1 MRAIL
6 SILILLSHTAKSQSY
21 SITKIY
27 KVVNGNQGDL
37 QGVPGDLFAATL
49 TFSNSSN
56 SKIGVFIDRYQKNL
70 PTYWY
75 SCFCYLSCNSPSRDT
90 ISIDVDPMSTRD
102 ITVQFKTDSVNP
114 GLATSTFKIYQY
126 GFQSNVQILHLDA
139 STMPSSTVGIKELRE
154 KSNMSIYPN
163 PTKKHVTI
171 SSQNEVI
178 SSIKVFNIL
187 GKLNFEFKQI
197 DSKTIILNTE
207 NYSEGIYFLEIQTEN
222 GIYLSKILKE
232 Y

>member
-6 SILILLSHTAKSQSY
+6 IILILLSFAAKSQSY
-21 SITKIY
+21 SITKVY

-56 SKIGVFIDRYQKNL
+56 SKISIFIDRYQKSL
-70 PTYWY
+70 PSYWY

-126 GFQSNVQILHLDA
+126 GFQSNAQILHLDA
-139 STMPSSTVGIKELRE
+139 STMPSSTVGIKELKE
-154 KSNMSIYPN
+154 NTFISIYPN
-163 PTKKHVTI
+163 P
-171 SSQNEVI
+171 SSSHLNIKTQNGSI
-178 SSIKVFNIL
+178 SSIKIFNML
-187 GKLNFEFKQI
+187 GNLNCEFSEKN
-197 DSKTIILNTE
+197 DSRFILNIE
-207 NYSEGIYFLEIQTEN
+207 DYPAGIYFLEIQTKNET
-222 GIYLSKILKE
+222 YAKKFLKIN
-232 Y
+232 